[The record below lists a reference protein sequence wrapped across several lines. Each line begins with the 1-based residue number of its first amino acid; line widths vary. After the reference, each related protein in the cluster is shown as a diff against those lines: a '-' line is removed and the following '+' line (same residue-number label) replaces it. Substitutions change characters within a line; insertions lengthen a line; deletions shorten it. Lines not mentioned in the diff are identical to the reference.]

1 MSSKG
6 QYKQV
11 QVQNKCMW
19 KELKSKGERQQ
30 GGNLRGKR
38 ELHRKEGFWLG
49 CLDVRHSLT

>member
-30 GGNLRGKR
+30 GGNLRGKK